1 MKTTVIT
8 ALTLRLFC
16 GSTRCSSLCRNGRK
30 CGSFFLAKV
39 GFVFFDGEHIKGA
52 GFLKIPV
59 FYCFLNAGENTTVK
73 CRFKAILSV
82 KQFCTDRCGCI
93 CLRNILNRM

>member
-8 ALTLRLFC
+8 TLMLRLLC
-16 GSTRCSSLCRNGRK
+16 GISRCSSLWRNCRK
-30 CGSFFLAKV
+30 CGLFFVAKID
-39 GFVFFDGEHIKGA
+39 FIFLDGEHVKGA
-52 GFLKIPV
+52 VFFKIPI
-59 FYCFLNAGENTTVK
+59 FYCCLNAGENKTVK

-82 KQFCTDRCGCI
+82 KQFSTDRCGCI